1 MSLNEHVSSTIHG
14 VLQPIGIQEDEDDY
28 LGNYEDLGIKE
39 DNEEYIYDDDDYEN
53 DDFQENEQIESQKS
67 QTGPEEKSPSPIQ
80 QVQQYAD
87 E

>member
-53 DDFQENEQIESQKS
+53 DEFQEDEQIESQKS
-67 QTGPEEKSPSPIQ
+67 QTAQEEEK
-80 QVQQYAD
+80 
-87 E
+87 

>member
-53 DDFQENEQIESQKS
+53 DDFQENE
-67 QTGPEEKSPSPIQ
+67 
-80 QVQQYAD
+80 
-87 E
+87 